1 VGTAFVM
8 RARKRP
14 ALLLPALLLLAL
26 AVGLGPDS
34 AKVGAG
40 NAPVADLSDYPW
52 FYLRDGQPP
61 AAGEVLVE
69 LVAVG
74 DVMPGRG
81 VLPVEAPLAQVAGWL
96 RTADLVLGNL
106 EAAIV
111 AGEPVASTRGNE
123 QYLLWAPPRAASML
137 ADAGF
142 DLLSL
147 ANNHSL
153 DGGSSGLE
161 EAAQHLLAAGIMPVG
176 AGAGAEAYRAVLLE
190 VRGVPLAFL
199 AFNAV
204 PTPGNPAPADR
215 WQRADWDEARA
226 VAAVQAA
233 RAQASAVIVTIHWG
247 YEYDLRADPGQ
258 IRIANVLLDAGA
270 DLVLGHHPHV
280 VQPVAVEE
288 ADRGTVIAYSLGN
301 FLFDQGSGETGQ
313 GLALRVFFDGAG
325 LRAVQA
331 LPLAVGRQPHLLPV
345 AAAEE
350 LLARVAPPARQ
361 HVFSCSDDGCQQLT
375 HTSRI
380 ASGSGLF
387 WSGEIDLTGDGEPE
401 LVRRAGEQVT
411 VYAGDSA
418 VWQSPAGWRVVDVAL
433 GDPNDDGRGEMV
445 LALRRTD
452 AGGYERSQPYIVGY
466 RGGDYRLLWGG
477 RAVAAPILEVEL
489 GDVSGDGRQELIV
502 LEAHDEGARLA
513 VWRWQGWSF
522 SLVWRSQPG
531 PFRNLS
537 LQPAAGGMLLVVDVA
552 R

>member
-1 VGTAFVM
+1 M
-8 RARKRP
+8 RVRKRL
-14 ALLLPALLLLAL
+14 ALLLSGLLLAL

-34 AKVGAG
+34 APAGAG
-40 NAPVADLSDYPW
+40 SGLAPDLGDYPW
-52 FYLRDGQPP
+52 FYLRDGQLPS
-61 AAGEVLVE
+61 AGEGLVE

-81 VLPVEAPLAQVAGWL
+81 VLPVEAPLAQVTGWL

-111 AGEPVASTRGNE
+111 AGEPVEGARVEG
-123 QYLLWAPPRAASML
+123 QYRLWAPPAAAPML

-153 DGGSSGLE
+153 DAGSSGLQE
-161 EAAQHLLAAGIMPVG
+161 TVSSLSAAGIIAVG
-176 AGAGAEAYRAVLLE
+176 AGAGAEAYRPVLRE

-204 PTPGNPAPADR
+204 PTPGNRAPIDP
-215 WQRADWDEARA
+215 WQRAEWDEARA

-247 YEYDLRADPGQ
+247 YEYDLWADPAQ
-258 IRIANVLLDAGA
+258 IRIANVLREAGA

-280 VQPVAVEE
+280 VQPVAVPE
-288 ADRGTVIAYSLGN
+288 AERATVIAYSMGN
-301 FLFDQGSGETGQ
+301 FLFDQGPGETGQ
-313 GLALRVFFDGAG
+313 GLALRAFFDGAG

-331 LPLAVGRQPHLLPV
+331 LPLAVGRQPR
-345 AAAEE
+345 
-350 LLARVAPPARQ
+350 LLALAEAEALLGRVAPPALQ
-361 HVFSCSDDGCQQLT
+361 YVFSCSDEGCQQLT
-375 HTSRI
+375 PTNRI
-380 ASGSGLF
+380 ESGSGLF
-387 WSGEIDLTGDGEPE
+387 WSGAIDLTGDGEPE
-401 LVRRAGEQVT
+401 LVRRAGERVT

-418 VWQSPAGWRVVDVAL
+418 VWQSPAGWHVVDVAL

-452 AGGYERSQPYIVGY
+452 AAGYERSQPYIVGH
-466 RGGDYRLLWGG
+466 RGGDYQLLWGG
-477 RAVAAPILEVEL
+477 RAVTAPILEVEL
-489 GDVSGDGRQELIV
+489 GDVSGDGRQELVV
-502 LEAHDEGARLA
+502 LEAHDEGATLA

-522 SLVWRSQPG
+522 SLVWRSEPG

-537 LQPAAGGMLLVVDVA
+537 LQPAAGGMLLVVEVG